1 MGLLWG
7 LFPYIWSK
15 IRALL
20 VRNLQNHQIKRRSS
34 DLHKKENFKPDLSN
48 TLDKPLAAISSA
60 FLEAFDWVNKDFSV
74 SGISFSFISSV
85 TSYIV

>member
-1 MGLLWG
+1 MGS
-7 LFPYIWSK
+7 FP
-15 IRALL
+15 LHL
-20 VRNLQNHQIKRRSS
+20 VKNKGFASS
-34 DLHKKENFKPDLSN
+34 ESPESPDKKEVIKSPQKRNFKPDLSN
-48 TLDKPLAAISSA
+48 TLDKRLAAISSA